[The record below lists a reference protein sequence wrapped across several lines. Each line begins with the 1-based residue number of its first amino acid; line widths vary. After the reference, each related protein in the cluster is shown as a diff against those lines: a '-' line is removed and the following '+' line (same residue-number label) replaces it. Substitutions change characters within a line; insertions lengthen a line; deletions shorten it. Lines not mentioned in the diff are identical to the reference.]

1 MSRIIDLS
9 MPITEHFRWQPALS
23 FKGNLAAGDQY
34 RITRINMSVHGFT
47 HTDAQSHMMLDGPD
61 MMAVPVER
69 TVGDCAVVDLSDL
82 QPNEA
87 ISAERLAARAQHIKQ
102 HDLVLLRSCWDTQ
115 RDSNTPAYW
124 RDAPYMTREAASWLL
139 DKNIRAI
146 AYDFP
151 QDYPIRLLLDGQSA
165 PFEEHVTHDI
175 LLRNGVT
182 MIEYLCNTA
191 ELKNERT
198 YLVALPLKIPQ
209 ADGAPTRVIA
219 IEQF

>member
-1 MSRIIDLS
+1 MSRIIDLTL
-9 MPITEHFRWQPALS
+9 PITEHFRWQPEFS
-23 FKGNLAAGDQY
+23 FKGDIRAGDQY
-34 RITRINMSVHGFT
+34 RVTRISMSVHGFT
-47 HTDAQSHMMLDGPD
+47 HTDAQSHILADGPD
-61 MMAVPVER
+61 MIDVPVER
-69 TVGDCAVVDLSDL
+69 LVGDCAVVDLSDL

-87 ISAERLAARAQHIKQ
+87 VSAERLAERARHVN
-102 HDLVLLRSCWDTQ
+102 HNDLVLLRSCWDLQ
-115 RDSNTPAYW
+115 RDPGTPEFW
-124 RDAPYMTREAASWLL
+124 REAPYMTREAASWLL
-139 DKNIRAI
+139 QRSIRAI

-151 QDYPIRLLLDGQSA
+151 QDYPIRLLLDGKTA

-198 YLVALPLKIPQ
+198 YLVALPMKIPQ

-219 IEQF
+219 IEEF